1 MQRFQ
6 LGEWYEKLEFK
17 CRVSNIGFA
26 RIHLHVKEDGV
37 ASDVQVQDSSAGGG
51 PAKSRGYQSEE
62 KVSCQ
67 DTSKLKRT
75 IQRQTWCHLDPTV
88 TLECGDPLVKMGT
101 LCMTDLP

>member
-17 CRVSNIGFA
+17 CRVSNTGFA
-26 RIHLHVKEDGV
+26 RKEDGV

-75 IQRQTWCHLDPTV
+75 IQRQTWCHL
-88 TLECGDPLVKMGT
+88 PLSPWNVGI
-101 LCMTDLP
+101 LL